1 MYVRRPRSD
10 CPDSHSSI
18 KGRRNQRQHM
28 CPGHR
33 VVFAFQSVR
42 YSENRSDCSKAYQPQ
57 QRAGRRAHDRARR
70 PFSAAGVEHSSQR
83 AAPGRRLGDPA
94 QLDFGLNA
102 LLSKR
107 SGALQAALGHSASA
121 RSPPHFERTR
131 QGNNID
137 TIRLET
143 ISAAMFHKDALPDWM
158 RNEATGQLDCVI

>member
-1 MYVRRPRSD
+1 VSSLRSSLSAIQKTGAIVAKHISRNKG
-10 CPDSHSSI
+10 PDVALMIEHDA
-18 KGRRNQRQHM
+18 
-28 CPGHR
+28 P
-33 VVFAFQSVR
+33 FQS
-42 YSENRSDCSKAYQPQ
+42 
-57 QRAGRRAHDRARR
+57 
-70 PFSAAGVEHSSQR
+70 AGVEHSSQR